1 MTNEMSPQEK
11 TNRALELLSRYD
23 EYGNPKPKQP
33 AVSSP
38 PPMPSVTDVDKAMR
52 KGSGVERDTMQKVL
66 AAASSSSSP
75 ENTRVQQIRDEVGR
89 VDTSP
94 SFLASMWGKA
104 HSIGGKVIDKTFD
117 ALDLPAEGIERGVG
131 MLWFNEVPLAERW
144 RAGHMA
150 YDSIYRDVFR
160 GQSSRDDI
168 MASYIAK
175 GDASLIE
182 EKYTSDVAN
191 MLGHA
196 LLDPMWLVGGA
207 PVVWRLLPAG
217 SKAQKAVRF
226 GVDFSKIDVVKDI
239 PLIGKIGQRPI
250 DEVIKDVTDMAHLGS
265 TEPIYAARKYGTIR
279 SLWHLTPG
287 ANASEDM
294 NELISIAATV
304 GARPG
309 MWLDGA
315 GDGALKT
322 FDDIFTKESPR
333 AFVGTN
339 FGDVALSRTFQRAAG
354 MAEEGMFTADNLTRM
369 RQSSLYPTGKM
380 VEEYAGLTP
389 AARDTPIW
397 KGMRAILTD
406 DGTMPLIEKMASG
419 AKPSSDEA
427 VRFASY
433 RTSMLIN
440 ELIADAR
447 GPVFFFHKAEYPAW
461 LNSADNL
468 NAAIKTVLGLTT
480 LNSPQFVAMNWMS
493 NLATI
498 ITRGESITGAGS
510 FLQPG
515 RINKAAENFA
525 RKRGVPEELR
535 TAGLFQNSQ
544 ISETVPELAREFET
558 VAKGSRA
565 GRWHTL
571 VDKIGIFIKAAD
583 RVDRGMRTTSNAV
596 GYERGAQAATPE
608 LMKMFTEQTS
618 DGLRAASGV
627 MEHVRHAIEAGD
639 DAALHTLTQAVAR
652 SEQTALPL
660 TVAEVL
666 NRAGVPV
673 VEGPLYSAVES
684 AVSAMRPAT
693 GALVPAFSGASDFD
707 DLWKMKVG
715 EVTEAT
721 TFWAEGSGKWK
732 TREPRQNTFNTF
744 IDTLSPELH
753 KPLSLYSRSSHAG
766 GAFIREQFEGNTQ
779 WARDAYEAGEPVRA
793 ALRKLSEDGE
803 TVLLYRGQN
812 IIGGDRGI
820 LPERVVQSWSTH
832 SGVSKMFTKGQR
844 STDPHFLRARINID
858 DVIVPIGQGEGELLV
873 RAQPIPHGEAALSVD
888 NALEWFDRSFNDN
901 MLRAAVNYT
910 GPLPEITADFATTPL
925 PWQDASEWARIFDV
939 ADRAVQDLVYM
950 GLDEGL
956 PPLTHFDPALVIGG
970 DHAEVSTYLS
980 NHAGYVTGAARWR
993 GYSRHMGQE
1002 GGEIGDPILAA
1013 LDLRATAKGDTA
1025 LQTLAEARAMAMRG
1039 IADVFNKY
1047 HLPSP
1052 AVAREAGGLPSFDD
1066 VTASTIRASIDG
1078 FANARAAFVDLATT
1092 QRNPLTPEEA
1102 KELTSLL
1109 VRLPSTPSDK
1119 HTVQELMSMRDL
1131 IAQKSAKAFG
1141 DVVSL
1146 NYDRKYGIDT
1156 LLQFVLPYEFWTT
1169 RTMMEWARLSLARPG
1184 YTAAFATLYNTIS
1197 EINEDAGI
1205 PDRLKHNIR
1214 IPIPFLDHALGG
1226 QAGSVFFDPMRSLV
1240 PFNNYLNAPEKPDDG
1255 ANGDKS
1261 AAGHIFDF
1269 AKQYSPGGV
1278 SPYMS
1283 LALGGSG
1290 VLGDRGAYVRS
1301 ALGGMTRTIGPV
1313 PGPRVIMAI
1322 SEYFTGMAD
1331 KPDPVLLEDGLL
1343 ARLQAGEAMPESTHH
1358 NIFKSIMQQ
1367 TGTDGFDAYRID
1379 RTISNMVGED
1389 PQKWTPQAGVAALLL
1404 RKGPLYDE
1412 ARRLAGREKGMRV
1425 LSGWAVMPLS
1435 LYPEG
1440 EATQRGLDSIYR
1452 SMQDDASVTPDQK
1465 TAFFKQFP
1473 EYKVRRAAMNPTTRQ
1488 EDIET
1493 EYFFTDLDKVTAK
1506 YTKPITEL
1514 RKAKRIA
1521 EENGALTTK
1530 EGRRRIDI
1538 IEGDIA
1544 VLLTAQDRE
1553 TEVIDGLYP
1562 NRRHGLSLLASPR
1575 ERALAELREKY
1586 FDIKRSDFKT
1596 NDDFFSARRAFV
1608 ESIPDTTPVPAGHW
1622 YELAAGSLAE
1632 QAESAER
1639 MNRASG
1645 EARSREADRRDRV
1658 LANLT
1663 TEASKYVTRD
1673 DFSRYL
1679 GTSKEPPTSARMEY
1693 QQAVGE
1699 MQQYRAYSKI
1709 TTLTP
1714 TQQRSVKKQYWETH
1728 PLLAKYYG
1736 ADEPAAWSADVAAV
1750 FERMD
1755 DIWAKYYEYQSDAYR
1770 QRSYLGIHLD
1780 ELNDLRRQARLPAL
1794 QLTNWEPLLP
1804 GSLTGRAPSSLTQAY
1819 LNDLTSG
1826 SR

>member
-11 TNRALELLSRYD
+11 YQRAQELLSRYD
-23 EYGNPKPKQP
+23 EFGNPKPKQP
-33 AVSSP
+33 TVSPTP
-38 PPMPSVTDVDKAMR
+38 PPPPVTDVDKAMR

-66 AAASSSSSP
+66 DASTASSSP

-117 ALDLPAEGIERGVG
+117 ALDLPSEGAERAVG

-182 EKYTSDVAN
+182 EKHTSDVAN

-196 LLDPMWLVGGA
+196 LLDPTWLVGGA
-207 PVVWRLLPAG
+207 PLVWRLLPAG

-226 GVDFSKIDVVKDI
+226 GADFSKVPVVKDI

-339 FGDVALSRTFQRAAG
+339 FGDVALSRPFQRAAG

-380 VEEYAGLTP
+380 VEEYANLAP

-406 DGTMPLIEKMASG
+406 DGTMPLVEKMASG
-419 AKPSSDEA
+419 AKPSADEA

-447 GPVFFFHKAEYPAW
+447 GPVYFFHKAEYPAW
-461 LNSADNL
+461 LNGADNL

-498 ITRGESITGAGS
+498 ITRGESISGAGS

-558 VAKGSRA
+558 VAKGSWA
-565 GRWHTL
+565 GRWHTV
-571 VDKIGIFIKAAD
+571 VDKVGIFIKAAD

-608 LMKMFTEQTS
+608 LMKMFDEQIS
-618 DGLRAASGV
+618 DGVRGASGV
-627 MEHVRHAIEAGD
+627 MEHVRHIIETGD
-639 DAALHTLTQAVAR
+639 DAALHDLTQAVAR
-652 SEQTALPL
+652 GEQTALPI
-660 TVAEVL
+660 TVLEVL
-666 NRAGVPV
+666 NRAGVTDQHA
-673 VEGPLYSAVES
+673 PLYHAVES
-684 AVSAMRPAT
+684 AVAALRPTT
-693 GALVPAFSGASDFD
+693 GTLVPANRNKPQLFEAFWQMEAPGLTHPRDFFAGVWKTEPAHKTTFDNFVDTLPD
-707 DLWKMKVG
+707 DL
-715 EVTEAT
+715 
-721 TFWAEGSGKWK
+721 
-732 TREPRQNTFNTF
+732 REP
-744 IDTLSPELH
+744 LGKYSA
-753 KPLSLYSRSSHAG
+753 SSRSTGS
-766 GAFIREQFEGNTQ
+766 FIRDQFENNTE
-779 WARDAYEAGEPVRA
+779 WARDAYEVGEPARA
-793 ALRKLSEDGE
+793 ALRALSADGK
-803 TVLLYRGQN
+803 TVRLYRGQN
-812 IIGGDRGI
+812 MLGGDRAI
-820 LPERVVQSWSTH
+820 LPERAVQSWSTRAH
-832 SGVSKMFTKGQR
+832 ISADMFTTGQR
-844 STDPHFLRARINID
+844 STDPHFIEADVLID
-858 DVIVPIGQGEGELLV
+858 DIIIPLGRGEGELLV
-873 RAQPIPHGEAALSVD
+873 RAQPIPRATDAGAMD

-901 MLRAAVNYT
+901 MLRAAIDYT

-950 GLDEGL
+950 GLDDGL
-956 PPLTHFDPALVIGG
+956 PPLTRFNPARVIGG

-980 NHAGYVTGAARWR
+980 NHAGYVTGASRWR
-993 GYSRHMGQE
+993 GYARHMGQE
-1002 GGEIGDPILAA
+1002 GGEIGDALLAA
-1013 LDLRATAKGDTA
+1013 LALRATAKGDTA

-1052 AVAREAGGLPSFDD
+1052 GVAREAAGMPSFDD

-1078 FANARAAFVDLATT
+1078 FANVRAAFVDLATT

-1131 IAQKSAKAFG
+1131 IAQKSGKAFG

-1184 YTAAFATLYNTIS
+1184 YTAAFATLYQAIS

-1226 QAGSVFFDPMRSLV
+1226 QAGSIFFDPMRSLV

-1255 ANGDKS
+1255 AKGDKS

-1301 ALGGMTRTIGPV
+1301 ALGGMTRSIGPV
-1313 PGPRVIMAI
+1313 PGPRVLMAI

-1343 ARLQAGEAMPESTHH
+1343 ARLQTGEAMPESTHQ

-1452 SMQDDASVTPDQK
+1452 SMQDDASITPDQK

-1506 YTKPITEL
+1506 YTKPIAEL

-1538 IEGDIA
+1538 IEGDIS

-1553 TEVIDGLYP
+1553 TEIVDGLYP

-1586 FDIKRSDFKT
+1586 FDIKRGDFKT

-1608 ESIPDTTPVPAGHW
+1608 ESIPDSTPVPAGHW

-1658 LANLT
+1658 LTNLT

-1679 GTSKEPPTSARMEY
+1679 GTSKEPPTAARMEY

-1714 TQQRSVKKQYWETH
+1714 AQQRSVKKQYWETH

-1755 DIWAKYYEYQSDAYR
+1755 EIWAGYYEYQSDAYR

-1794 QLTNWEPLLP
+1794 RLANWEAVLP
-1804 GSLTGRAPSSLTQAY
+1804 GSITGKPPMSSTQAY